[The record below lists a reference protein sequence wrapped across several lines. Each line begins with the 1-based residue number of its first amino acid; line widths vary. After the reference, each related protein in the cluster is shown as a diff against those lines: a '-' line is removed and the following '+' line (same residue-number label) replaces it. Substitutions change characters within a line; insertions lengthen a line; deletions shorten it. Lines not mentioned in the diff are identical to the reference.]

1 MPISS
6 ESVFQEVGLSR
17 NESSDLVETILAEV
31 VEALARGE
39 SVKISS
45 FGSFTVRDKG
55 QRVGR
60 NPKTGQEVPILPRR
74 VLVFR
79 ASNVLKSLIN
89 GAPGESWQGVVGDDV
104 GGSDMAVS
112 VQAVERRVEKS
123 AQAFRT
129 ISEVATELDVPQ
141 HVLRFWE
148 SKFSQVRPLKRG
160 GGRRYYRPEDIDL
173 LRRIRSLL
181 YDDGY
186 TIKGV
191 QRLLKEGRGRL
202 PCSSASTLAAES
214 ALESLR
220 IVSARAEAMAAGHA
234 PPLPRTGP
242 QPSTTTPRAAMLD
255 LHKRREIET
264 VLEDLEQALTQLR
277 THSEGSKTRQRQD
290 AACSTSGSSRD
301 STRLP
306 DQVVVAR
313 TIAITT

>member
-1 MPISS
+1 
-6 ESVFQEVGLSR
+6 
-17 NESSDLVETILAEV
+17 
-31 VEALARGE
+31 
-39 SVKISS
+39 
-45 FGSFTVRDKG
+45 
-55 QRVGR
+55 
-60 NPKTGQEVPILPRR
+60 
-74 VLVFR
+74 
-79 ASNVLKSLIN
+79 
-89 GAPGESWQGVVGDDV
+89 
-104 GGSDMAVS
+104 MAVS
-112 VQAVERRVEKS
+112 VQTVERRIEKS

-173 LRRIRSLL
+173 LRRIRTLL

-202 PCSSASTLAAES
+202 PQQRIDVAES

-220 IVSARAEAMAAGHA
+220 IVSARAEAMASGNSR
-234 PPLPRTGP
+234 PLPRTGP

-277 THSEGSKTRQRQD
+277 TTLKSQN
-290 AACSTSGSSRD
+290 
-301 STRLP
+301 
-306 DQVVVAR
+306 
-313 TIAITT
+313 

>member
-1 MPISS
+1 
-6 ESVFQEVGLSR
+6 
-17 NESSDLVETILAEV
+17 
-31 VEALARGE
+31 
-39 SVKISS
+39 
-45 FGSFTVRDKG
+45 
-55 QRVGR
+55 
-60 NPKTGQEVPILPRR
+60 
-74 VLVFR
+74 
-79 ASNVLKSLIN
+79 
-89 GAPGESWQGVVGDDV
+89 
-104 GGSDMAVS
+104 MAVT
-112 VQAVERRVEKS
+112 VQAVERRNEKS

-202 PCSSASTLAAES
+202 PQQQRLESAAES

-220 IVSARAEAMAAGHA
+220 IVSARAEAIAS
-234 PPLPRTGP
+234 PNSRPLPRTGP
-242 QPSTTTPRAAMLD
+242 QPSTATPRAAMLD

-264 VLEDLEQALTQLR
+264 VLEDLEQALSQLR
-277 THSEGSKTRQRQD
+277 TTLKAHN
-290 AACSTSGSSRD
+290 
-301 STRLP
+301 
-306 DQVVVAR
+306 
-313 TIAITT
+313 